1 MILITLKKNTKNIKV
16 YKINLNNQ
24 MKKKKL
30 LTDQIILM
38 FNQFR
43 NKQIKTVMKT

>member
-30 LTDQIILM
+30 
-38 FNQFR
+38 
-43 NKQIKTVMKT
+43 